1 MKKTIVS
8 GFIITLFIISLFFI
22 RDSNSF
28 NQSAIDYGSSRGKLL
43 ITNAHEPVIDIVQYN
58 ASSSSIFL
66 LIGFL
71 THFET
76 FLINKD
82 TMTINFLS
90 TQSFGLN
97 SNSFLWSVKKDGSN
111 NFIAALSNGTVFSF
125 SFNFKLNWSQKF
137 SSQSIS
143 DLNVLQ
149 NGVFVAI
156 SDSGNIYWF
165 YSQNGTIIKTFNVPS
180 TYFTISTSFENYFL
194 TGNDNG
200 TIFLFD
206 FTQSIFNETIGAQD
220 NQVIALA
227 LNQNYFIGYC
237 YNSSLEAYNISTG
250 TKLSNKIITDID
262 FNALFLF
269 NSTIYYSTTDG
280 ILHKFDLNQTQ
291 SSSSP
296 VIQSESSLFISKIL
310 FGEFNGDSIIDLI
323 SLSNNG
329 KVYTL
334 TTDTLQLEDSDT
346 ISNSSITSV
355 IQTNL
360 NNDQITD
367 LVLGTRLGEVF
378 IYIGKDLT
386 PPQIIQNSLNVSST
400 DASITIS
407 FTTNE
412 LAQAEITYSKASG
425 SETTIKNDTLTKNQM
440 FVINN
445 LDSNTNYTIK
455 LIITDQFG
463 NSNNKT
469 SLIIATR
476 NPPPPYALY
485 ALGGFVLIIGA
496 VGITFVVQT
505 KRKQNKAF
513 ALGEKYYEAGEYILA
528 IKSYIK
534 ANNKEKIIDIVT
546 FLASNP
552 QLSSFV
558 DEIRQME
565 ELESYMVDIQEIISG
580 H

>member
-1 MKKTIVS
+1 MKKTITS
-8 GFIITLFIISLFFI
+8 GFFITLFIIGLFFI
-22 RDSNSF
+22 RDSNSI
-28 NQSAIDYGSSRGKLL
+28 NQSTIDYGSSRGKLL
-43 ITNAHEPVIDIVQYN
+43 ITNAHEPVVDIIQYN
-58 ASSSSIFL
+58 TSLSSVFL

-71 THFET
+71 THFEIYV
-76 FLINKD
+76 INKD

-90 TQSFGLN
+90 TQTFGLN
-97 SNSFLWSVKKDGSN
+97 SSSFLWSVKKDISN

-137 SSQSIS
+137 SPQSIS
-143 DLNVLQ
+143 DLDVLQ
-149 NGVFVAI
+149 NGIFVAI
-156 SDSGNIYWF
+156 SDSGDIFWF
-165 YSQNGTIIKTFNVPS
+165 YPQNGTIIKTFNIPS

-206 FTQSIFNETIGAQD
+206 FTQSIFNKTIGAQN

-237 YNSSLEAYNISTG
+237 YNSSLEAFNMISGVSLSTKNIT
-250 TKLSNKIITDID
+250 NID
-262 FNALFLF
+262 FNAIFMF

-280 ILHKFDLNQTQ
+280 FLHKYDLNQTQ
-291 SSSSP
+291 TSSSSF
-296 VIQSESSLFISKIL
+296 IQSKNPLFVDKIL

-329 KVYTL
+329 IVYTL
-334 TTDTLQLEDSDT
+334 TTDTLQLEDSDA

-386 PPQIIQNSLNVSST
+386 PPKIIQNSLNVTST
-400 DASITIS
+400 DTSITVS

-412 LAQAEITYSKASG
+412 LAQAEITYSKISG

-440 FVINN
+440 FIINN

-455 LIITDQFG
+455 IKLTDQFG
-463 NSNNKT
+463 NSNNT
-469 SLIIATR
+469 SSLIIATK
-476 NPPPPYALY
+476 NSPPPYALY

-496 VGITFVVQT
+496 VGITYVVQT

-565 ELESYMVDIQEIISG
+565 EL
-580 H
+580 